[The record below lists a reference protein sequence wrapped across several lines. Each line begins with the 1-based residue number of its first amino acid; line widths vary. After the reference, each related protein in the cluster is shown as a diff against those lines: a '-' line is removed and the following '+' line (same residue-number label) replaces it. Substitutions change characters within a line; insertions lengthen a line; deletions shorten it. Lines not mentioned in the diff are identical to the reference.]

1 MLGMDQREQELQ
13 RFRDA
18 VDRKSEDAREAAE
31 STGGSPASRAGAADD
46 DEMRGGDA
54 GLTDPGRPQDTY
66 DIRAKNAGK
75 GKKTADKWNQ

>member
-1 MLGMDQREQELQ
+1 MDQREQELQ

-18 VDRKSEDAREAAE
+18 VDRKSEQAREAAE
-31 STGGSPASRAGAADD
+31 STHASPAGGTA
-46 DEMRGGDA
+46 GGDDA
-54 GLTDPGRPQDTY
+54 VQGDESSLTERGRPQDTY